1 MSFATKIKMI
11 SNLSTEAFE
20 KNISEFIEGKN
31 IISIQYSTEL
41 ESSKAIGNNQVAVT
55 NTNYATRHYA
65 MIIYEDTK

>member
-55 NTNYATRHYA
+55 NTNYVTRHYA
-65 MIIYEDTK
+65 MIISYCF

>member
-20 KNISEFIEGKN
+20 KNISGFIEGKN

-55 NTNYATRHYA
+55 NTNYVTRHYA

>member
-55 NTNYATRHYA
+55 NTNYVTRHYA